1 MPGNFPNVDPTT
13 WPTPNYDDPVERTWL
28 LPYAVVLSS
37 VSTVLVFIRWGLRLR
52 KQGGGLGLDDAMLL
66 PSWILLVCFTFLA
79 SYAAEQG
86 LVSRHVWDI
95 YPTKFVQVVFTSWL
109 AQMTFAWGTGFVKIS
124 VLLFY
129 RRIQSGAFNRP
140 WLIAIYGA
148 IAFTVVSTAVMAV
161 LLVINCLPTEA
172 YWMVYSFDWHKDY
185 TCRRVVSI
193 NAVAGA
199 LSLLSD
205 LYAVVLPC
213 VMLSGLEISRKQ
225 KIGLNLV
232 FLAGLSVVATGSVRT
247 WAFFTYA
254 KDPDVSWSGYWL
266 YFWSILE
273 WNLGVMCA
281 CAPSLRVLVQRYLQA
296 TKSGSRGQTPTH
308 PTTGDS
314 YSTAPS
320 SQQKCIIRHSSFSIT
335 STRVSRAYKH
345 RDSPCNQYTDEE
357 LLMSP
362 ELGVSSRA
370 HASGGV
376 KPHSVAE
383 EYDLQLFPTT

>member
-1 MPGNFPNVDPTT
+1 
-13 WPTPNYDDPVERTWL
+13 
-28 LPYAVVLSS
+28 
-37 VSTVLVFIRWGLRLR
+37 
-52 KQGGGLGLDDAMLL
+52 
-66 PSWILLVCFTFLA
+66 
-79 SYAAEQG
+79 
-86 LVSRHVWDI
+86 
-95 YPTKFVQVVFTSWL
+95 
-109 AQMTFAWGTGFVKIS
+109 MTFAWGTGFVKIS

-254 KDPDVSWSGYWL
+254 KDPDVSW
-266 YFWSILE
+266 
-273 WNLGVMCA
+273 
-281 CAPSLRVLVQRYLQA
+281 
-296 TKSGSRGQTPTH
+296 
-308 PTTGDS
+308 
-314 YSTAPS
+314 
-320 SQQKCIIRHSSFSIT
+320 
-335 STRVSRAYKH
+335 
-345 RDSPCNQYTDEE
+345 
-357 LLMSP
+357 
-362 ELGVSSRA
+362 
-370 HASGGV
+370 
-376 KPHSVAE
+376 
-383 EYDLQLFPTT
+383 

>member
-1 MPGNFPNVDPTT
+1 
-13 WPTPNYDDPVERTWL
+13 
-28 LPYAVVLSS
+28 
-37 VSTVLVFIRWGLRLR
+37 
-52 KQGGGLGLDDAMLL
+52 
-66 PSWILLVCFTFLA
+66 
-79 SYAAEQG
+79 
-86 LVSRHVWDI
+86 
-95 YPTKFVQVVFTSWL
+95 
-109 AQMTFAWGTGFVKIS
+109 
-124 VLLFY
+124 
-129 RRIQSGAFNRP
+129 
-140 WLIAIYGA
+140 
-148 IAFTVVSTAVMAV
+148 
-161 LLVINCLPTEA
+161 
-172 YWMVYSFDWHKDY
+172 
-185 TCRRVVSI
+185 
-193 NAVAGA
+193 
-199 LSLLSD
+199 
-205 LYAVVLPC
+205 
-213 VMLSGLEISRKQ
+213 MLSGLEISRKQ